1 MQIELS
7 CLPGQ
12 FAICRLAPNVAIPQ
26 WAIQSE
32 VYSLTRTAGE
42 LSVVC
47 DQRLVPEGVT
57 VERGWRGMQ
66 VKGPL
71 DFSITG
77 ILAALAAPLAKA
89 EISLFAISTFD
100 TDYLLVRTA
109 KFEQAIAVL
118 RSAGFRID
126 ND

>member
-1 MQIELS
+1 
-7 CLPGQ
+7 
-12 FAICRLAPNVAIPQ
+12 
-26 WAIQSE
+26 
-32 VYSLTRTAGE
+32 
-42 LSVVC
+42 
-47 DQRLVPEGVT
+47 
-57 VERGWRGMQ
+57 MQ